1 MTAAFDNAAAAVGPL
16 DSTAMSEAAALQLR
30 LTKPAGSLGQLEAL
44 GIRLAGMA
52 GQCPPPVPAPATVA
66 VFAGDH
72 GVLAEGVTPWPQEVT
87 GQMVANFVGGGAAIS
102 VLARQAGA
110 RLVVVDVGVAS
121 NLGALG
127 LDGAAG
133 LIPRRVRAGTGNLAI
148 EAAMTTE
155 EAGRA
160 LDVGAET
167 AAELIAGG
175 ARCLITGD
183 MGIGNTTPAAALIA
197 ALTGAAP
204 ADVTGRGTGI
214 DDATWARKVS
224 VVERALSLHDAAR
237 AQGPR
242 AVLAALGGLEIAAL
256 AGFIVGGAAARA
268 PVIVDG
274 VITNAALLVAAALV
288 PDVVGFCIAGH
299 RSAEPGA
306 TAVLSYLGLEPLLDL
321 GMRLGEGSGGC
332 LAWPVVEAGARI
344 LGEMATFDSAGVTEK
359 S

>member
-1 MTAAFDNAAAAVGPL
+1 MTASFDAAAAVVGTL
-16 DSTAMSEAAALQLR
+16 DSTAMAEAAALQGR
-30 LTKPAGSLGQLEAL
+30 LTKPAGSLGHLEAV

-52 GQCPPPVPAPATVA
+52 AHCPPPVPTPATVA

-127 LDGAAG
+127 LDGAPG
-133 LIPRRVRAGTGNLAI
+133 LIRRRVRAGTGNLAV
-148 EAAMTTE
+148 EAAMTVD
-155 EAGRA
+155 EAARA

-214 DDATWARKVS
+214 DDATWTRKVA
-224 VVERALSLHDAAR
+224 VVERALTLHDSAR
-237 AQGPR
+237 TQGPR

-256 AGFIVGGAAARA
+256 AGFIVGGAAARV

-274 VITNAALLVAAALV
+274 VITDAALLVAAALV

-306 TAVLSYLGLEPLLDL
+306 TAVLSFLGLEPLLDL

-332 LAWPVVEAGARI
+332 LAWPVVEASARI
-344 LGEMATFDSAGVTEK
+344 LGEMATFDAAGVTEK
-359 S
+359 G